1 MRVKKGFTLV
11 ELIMVCFWLIMAM
24 GLVGYITN
32 IVKFCHCDFKAPVK
46 AEVCRGIGI
55 LMPPV
60 GAVEG
65 FITIKDGTK

>member
-1 MRVKKGFTLV
+1 MENRKGFTLI
-11 ELIMVCFWLIMAM
+11 ELIMVCFWLVMVI
-24 GLVGYITN
+24 GLVGYAAKIA
-32 IVKFCHCDFKAPVK
+32 KFCHCDFKAPVK

-65 FITIKDGTK
+65 FITIKDGSK